1 MGKDIFIDFLKNI
14 SLKQIIAFVLILL
27 TISTAPLIIL
37 KFFITFWFVFYL
49 IGSLLT
55 FYFFI
60 DEFKRENN
68 DFEDFFLMILL
79 CSISWIGLIAIV
91 AAD

>member
-1 MGKDIFIDFLKNI
+1 MGKDIFIDVLKNI
-14 SLKQIIAFVLILL
+14 SLKQIIVFILML
-27 TISTAPLIIL
+27 LLFSTITLIIL

-49 IGSLLT
+49 IGSLLA
-55 FYFFI
+55 FYCLI

-68 DFEDFFLMILL
+68 VEDFLFLIIFCLLSWVGFILIL
-79 CSISWIGLIAIV
+79 

>member
-1 MGKDIFIDFLKNI
+1 MGKDIFIDVLKNI
-14 SLKQIIAFVLILL
+14 SLKQIIVFILML
-27 TISTAPLIIL
+27 LLFSTITLIIL

-49 IGSLLT
+49 IGSLLA
-55 FYFFI
+55 FYCFI

-68 DFEDFFLMILL
+68 VEDFLFLIIFCLLSWVGFILIL
-79 CSISWIGLIAIV
+79 

>member
-14 SLKQIIAFVLILL
+14 SLKQIIVFILILL

-49 IGSLLT
+49 IGSLLA
-55 FYFFI
+55 FYCFI

-68 DFEDFFLMILL
+68 VEDFLFLIIFCLLSWVGFILIL
-79 CSISWIGLIAIV
+79 

>member
-14 SLKQIIAFVLILL
+14 SLKQIIVFILILL

-68 DFEDFFLMILL
+68 VEDFLFLIIFCLLSWVGFILIL
-79 CSISWIGLIAIV
+79 

>member
-14 SLKQIIAFVLILL
+14 SLKQIIVFILILL

-37 KFFITFWFVFYL
+37 KFFITFWVVFYL
-49 IGSLLT
+49 IGSLLA
-55 FYFFI
+55 FYCFI
-60 DEFKRENN
+60 DEFRNPNN
-68 DFEDFFLMILL
+68 PIKYFFMMILI
-79 CSISWIGLIAIV
+79 CSISWIGFIGIV